1 MIMDS
6 KEKDTIVLDE
16 YKLASLKRR
25 IYQLEQNNY
34 KSNKKVKDTEMIDRI
49 IRIITQEVD
58 NVN

>member
-1 MIMDS
+1 MDS

>member
-1 MIMDS
+1 MDS
-6 KEKDTIVLDE
+6 KGKDNIVLNE

-34 KSNKKVKDTEMIDRI
+34 KSNKKIKDTEMIDRI
-49 IRIITQEVD
+49 IKIITQEVD

>member
-1 MIMDS
+1 MDS
-6 KEKDTIVLDE
+6 KGKDNIVLDE

-34 KSNKKVKDTEMIDRI
+34 KSNKKIKDTEMIDRI
-49 IRIITQEVD
+49 IKIITQEVD